1 VTPLNLDAELGSGR
15 GGFALVAS
23 VFVLVIVGALV
34 AGGYFVSAHQVRI
47 AAAGPQASSAFY
59 AAEAGLSA
67 GLAQWD
73 SLRIDSLLPG
83 QIVILTSGR
92 LVSGDEY
99 SVEVV
104 QLDSSQDRRAA
115 YYLIRATGRAHGPR
129 GGRRQVAL
137 LLKAQPQPE
146 RGDTAAESPK
156 LYLPQPLAEFA
167 WFEILE

>member
-1 VTPLNLDAELGSGR
+1 MTPLDLDADLGSRR

-34 AGGYFVSAHQVRI
+34 AGGYFVSAHQARI
-47 AAAGPQASSAFY
+47 AAAGPQASAAFY

-73 SLRIDSLLPG
+73 SLRIDSLMPG
-83 QIVILTSGR
+83 QIVILASGR

-99 SVEVV
+99 SVDIVR
-104 QLDSSQDRRAA
+104 LDPGQDRRTV
-115 YYLIRATGRAHGPR
+115 YYLMRATGRAHGPR

-137 LLKAQPQPE
+137 MLKAQPQPE
-146 RGDTAAESPK
+146 RGDSVPGSPK

>member
-1 VTPLNLDAELGSGR
+1 MAPLNLNTDVGSGR

-34 AGGYFVSAHQVRI
+34 SGGYFVSAHQARI

-67 GLAQWD
+67 GLAAWD
-73 SLRIDSLLPG
+73 SLRVESLLPG
-83 QIVILTSGR
+83 QIEILTSGR

-104 QLDSSQDRRAA
+104 QLDSGQDRSAA

-137 LLKAQPQPE
+137 MLKAQPQPE
-146 RGDTAAESPK
+146 RGDSVPGSPK